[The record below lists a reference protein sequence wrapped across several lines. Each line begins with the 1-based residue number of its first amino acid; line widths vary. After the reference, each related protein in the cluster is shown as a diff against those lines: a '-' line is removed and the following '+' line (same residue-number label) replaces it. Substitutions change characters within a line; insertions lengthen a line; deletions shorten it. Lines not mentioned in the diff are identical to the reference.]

1 MIVCLHWGWGGWR
14 EQIIFSLQCSVIK
27 VRNLKSYLR
36 DVTPGASAILGL
48 SLVDDI
54 LNIKPKFQAY
64 VWGCHGMTLRIL
76 GRAEYIFHVRGIWII
91 RGQTDTYGSCYIGGP
106 LMHQPSWY
114 TCPHLVLFNI
124 DSGVGHLTI
133 FDQWNIN
140 KLNTSRGLI
149 KACILGFVL

>member
-1 MIVCLHWGWGGWR
+1 MIVCLCWGWGGWR
-14 EQIIFSLQCSVIK
+14 EQIIFSLQCSIIK
-27 VRNLKSYLR
+27 IRHLKSYLR

-64 VWGCHGMTLRIL
+64 VWGCHGITLRIL
-76 GRAEYIFHVRGIWII
+76 GGLNIFFMLGEYESSEARGTPVVAVIWW
-91 RGQTDTYGSCYIGGP
+91 P
-106 LMHQPSWY
+106 LMHQPSWC
-114 TCPHLVLFNI
+114 TCPHLVLFDT

-149 KACILGFVL
+149 KACILGFAL